1 MGSDR
6 KDISLIEYYPKL
18 TLPNNPAYKI
28 VYLPTKKVGVNVG
41 THYETMR
48 LWMIKDD
55 NVYTLVYVTQQPNL
69 FPQYLPITSN
79 MPKSF
84 KITR

>member
-1 MGSDR
+1 LGSDR
-6 KDISLIEYYPKL
+6 KDISLIGYYPKL

-28 VYLPTKKVGVNVG
+28 AYVSTKKVGVNVG

-55 NVYTLVYVTQQPNL
+55 NVYTLV
-69 FPQYLPITSN
+69 
-79 MPKSF
+79 
-84 KITR
+84 

>member
-1 MGSDR
+1 MSQR
-6 KDISLIEYYPKL
+6 L
-18 TLPNNPAYKI
+18 
-28 VYLPTKKVGVNVG
+28 VYLSTKKVGVNIG

-55 NVYTLVYVTQQPNL
+55 NVYTLVYVTQPNL
-69 FPQYLPITSN
+69 FPEYLPIANN
-79 MPKSF
+79 MLKSF